1 MKAPCTHS
9 LDSYSQVGNK
19 TKKNINIMI
28 KKRDH
33 QTVEKE
39 FQKSQFGVTKMSKIW
54 VKHSLDFDLRNKYE
68 LKQVII

>member
-1 MKAPCTHS
+1 
-9 LDSYSQVGNK
+9 
-19 TKKNINIMI
+19 MI